1 MSHNSNFQGLIRRF
15 SDNPPSVEYEE
26 VEWKYYEGDFI
37 FFTILFYPLLI
48 LAIPIAYTGGVLE
61 WGYYYLE
68 SAWNGDRT
76 QMEYLD
82 EMWDVISDELHILTS
97 EAYSDFNLL
106 LIIIRVFFTFIN
118 VEAVFSD

>member
-82 EMWDVISDELHILTS
+82 EMWDNDYTAPTAVANQGITMLFTIPTEFWYGYILVRW
-97 EAYSDFNLL
+97 AWL
-106 LIIIRVFFTFIN
+106 
-118 VEAVFSD
+118 